1 MKSWNTISYCC
12 CLRLLSPYHQ
22 HFLFFFVKIRW
33 LIHYIWEAILLLNAH
48 WVSQLVLYQVLN
60 AVNDSLFKENVWSR
74 NYISFE
80 KDTKKIVL
88 LQVKGWA
95 QIISKFRARKI
106 LYTLLLST
114 KDPFW
119 EVQIEHQNNYVAKLN
134 TLKRNELNVYIS
146 LLQENKLAF
155 FANTEGLSQRH
166 GLVHDFWKN
175 N

>member
-1 MKSWNTISYCC
+1 M
-12 CLRLLSPYHQ
+12 
-22 HFLFFFVKIRW
+22 V
-33 LIHYIWEAILLLNAH
+33 HYIWEAILLLNAY

-80 KDTKKIVL
+80 KDNKKIVL
-88 LQVKGWA
+88 LQVKGLT

-114 KDPFW
+114 KHPFW
-119 EVQIEHQNNYVAKLN
+119 EVWIERQNNYVAKLN

-155 FANTEGLSQRH
+155 FANTEGLSQIH
-166 GLVHDFWKN
+166 GLVRDFWKN